1 MSHTRLASHSHMT
14 EAEEHT
20 AESGTAEAH
29 TQCVCDH

>member
-1 MSHTRLASHSHMT
+1 MT

-29 TQCVCDH
+29 TQCVCVTISLLTIST